1 MTILHLITRLILG
14 GAQQNTVITCA
25 AQVKAG
31 HAVTL
36 AYGPIYGPEGSL
48 LDEAKASGATLVEV
62 PTLRRAVLPWHD
74 LRCYRE
80 LRALIRR
87 VTPDVVHTHS
97 SKAGILG
104 RAAAWAEGVP
114 CVVHTIHGLPFHD
127 RQWWPVRTAYIA
139 AERWAARRCHKLIG
153 ITQAMCDEFA
163 ANGIGRDEQFTV
175 ICSGVDIEHFTEDQG
190 AAGQVLRAMTGIGA
204 APVVGLVG
212 RFDPM
217 KGHADLLDVA
227 PMLIQRVPDVRFL
240 FVGDGWGRRQVES
253 RIAHQGLGDRVTIGA
268 RVKPTLI
275 RRWYDVMDV
284 VALPSYQEGQGRVLV
299 EAMLCGCAVVAY
311 DTGGI
316 RDVVIDNVTGRL
328 VPRGNRAALG
338 EAVARLLEHPEHRK
352 RLAEQGREHALKHFD
367 ARDMVEKI
375 ERVYRDVLDE
385 TRRHGDEKMTN
396 DETRM
401 TKE

>member
-48 LDEAKASGATLVEV
+48 RDEAKASGAALVEV
-62 PTLRRAVLPWHD
+62 PTLRRSVLPWHD

-87 VTPDVVHTHS
+87 VKPDVVHTHS

-127 RQWWPVRTAYIA
+127 RQWWPVRRAYIA

-153 ITQAMCDEFA
+153 ITQAMCDAFA
-163 ANGIGRDEQFTV
+163 QRRIGRPEQFTV
-175 ICSGVDIEHFTEDQG
+175 IPSGVETARFPHPQAACGLAIREVLDIAVG
-190 AAGQVLRAMTGIGA
+190 
-204 APVVGLVG
+204 APVVGMVG
-212 RFDPM
+212 RFDAL
-217 KGHADLLDVA
+217 KGHADLLSIA
-227 PMLIQRVPDVRFL
+227 PMLAERLPDVRFL
-240 FVGDGWGRRQVES
+240 FVGDGWNRANIERRAAAADLGGRV
-253 RIAHQGLGDRVTIGA
+253 IMTGLVP
-268 RVKPTLI
+268 PTEAPPL
-275 RRWYDVMDV
+275 YAAMDV

-338 EAVARLLEHPEHRK
+338 EAIARLLEHPDQRQ

-367 ARDMVEKI
+367 ARVMVEQV
-375 ERVYRDVLDE
+375 ERVYQHVLNK
-385 TRRHGDEKMTN
+385 TRRHGGTE
-396 DETRM
+396 
-401 TKE
+401 